1 MILITGASG
10 FVGRYLMQTLPGA
23 VAAPSLKEADRET
36 VERIL
41 GDFPGDTILH
51 TAAIS
56 DIGACRADPE
66 GSYRANVQLPLW
78 IAQGA
83 AGRKLICFSSDQVY
97 SGSPEAGPYTEDRT
111 APGNLYAAQKLEME
125 QRVLDVLPESVML
138 RAEWMY
144 DFPAPKPN
152 YLLNV
157 LRAETALS
165 FSPRQYRGVTYVKE
179 VARNMERV
187 MALPGGAYNFG
198 SETRQSMYEITRQ
211 MVQLLGRQ
219 IPVTPGPDRHNLWM
233 DCGKAAR
240 QGVVFRDV
248 LEGLTLCLADYGLLP
263 QHREN

>member
-10 FVGRYLMQTLPGA
+10 FVGRYLMQTVPGA
-23 VAAPSLKEADRET
+23 VAAPSLKAADRET

-111 APGNLYAAQKLEME
+111 APGNLYAAHKLEME

-144 DFPAPKPN
+144 DLSAPGR
-152 YLLNV
+152 V
-157 LRAETALS
+157 LSSGMFWKGLPCAWQTTVFCPSTGRTREALMKSARAAHCREIRC
-165 FSPRQYRGVTYVKE
+165 FSNK
-179 VARNMERV
+179 
-187 MALPGGAYNFG
+187 
-198 SETRQSMYEITRQ
+198 IT
-211 MVQLLGRQ
+211 
-219 IPVTPGPDRHNLWM
+219 P
-233 DCGKAAR
+233 
-240 QGVVFRDV
+240 
-248 LEGLTLCLADYGLLP
+248 LP
-263 QHREN
+263 QSFPGRAYPLKL

>member
-36 VERIL
+36 VGRIL

-56 DIGACRADPE
+56 DIGACQADPE

-97 SGSPEAGPYTEDRT
+97 SGSPEPGPYTEDRT
-111 APGNLYAAQKLEME
+111 APGNLYAAHKLEME

-144 DFPAPKPN
+144 DLSAPKPN

-248 LEGLTLCLADYGLLP
+248 LEGLTACLADYGLLT

>member
-56 DIGACRADPE
+56 DIGACQADPE

-78 IAQGA
+78 IAQAA

-111 APGNLYAAQKLEME
+111 APGNLYAAHKLEME
-125 QRVLDVLPESVML
+125 QRVQALCPGAVLL
-138 RAEWMY
+138 RATWMY
-144 DFPAPKPN
+144 DLPGYRLPIRGNLP
-152 YLLNV
+152 LNL
-157 LRAETALS
+157 LRAAQRGES
-165 FSPRQYRGVTYVKE
+165 VRFSVWDCWK
-179 VARNMERV
+179 
-187 MALPGGAYNFG
+187 LP
-198 SETRQSMYEITRQ
+198 
-211 MVQLLGRQ
+211 
-219 IPVTPGPDRHNLWM
+219 
-233 DCGKAAR
+233 
-240 QGVVFRDV
+240 
-248 LEGLTLCLADYGLLP
+248 
-263 QHREN
+263 